1 MRIRALLAPLACTLT
16 AGCLATKGDIRLVQD
31 DIASMRA
38 QSSQQVRAQAEA
50 RARADSVTRVR
61 VDSAIHALTVL
72 NDSLQALSGRFM
84 TYQANASES
93 MREVGLQLTA
103 LQNRVGVS
111 QQQIQALVA
120 QQESQ
125 PTVGADSTGQG
136 QGKPGAPPGLPGP
149 ASMYQLGRQ
158 QYENGGY
165 NAALSAFQELLHTYP
180 AYSNASQVVLAMGE
194 CYDALNQPAVA
205 DSTYQVVFTQY
216 PKSPDAP
223 TALFKYGASQAK
235 QGNVVAARKAWER
248 VLHDYPTS
256 DEAQLVPSR
265 LKALPGK

>member
-31 DIASMRA
+31 DLSSMRA
-38 QSSQQVRAQAEA
+38 QSAQQAQMQEKA
-50 RARADSVTRVR
+50 RLRADSIERVR
-61 VDSAIHALTVL
+61 VDSAIAALTVL
-72 NDSLQALSGRFM
+72 NDSLHVLSARFM
-84 TYQANASES
+84 AYQANANES

-125 PTVGADSTGQG
+125 PAVGADTTGHAAA
-136 QGKPGAPPGLPGP
+136 APQGLPGP
-149 ASMYQLGRQ
+149 ATMYQLGLQ

-165 NAALSAFQELLHTYP
+165 DAALSAFRQLLHTYP
-180 AYSNASQVVLAMGE
+180 AYSNAPHVVLAIGE
-194 CYDALNQPAVA
+194 CYDALQQSAAA
-205 DSTYQVVFTQY
+205 DSVYQVVIAQY

-223 TALFKYGASQAK
+223 TALFKYGASQAA
-235 QGNVVAARKAWER
+235 QGKVDAARKAWER

-256 DEAQLVPSR
+256 DEAKLVPDR